1 MKKTDLKH
9 NLRIKKP
16 KIDSTVFIAKGAQ
29 VIGDVVLNPYSS
41 IWYNSVLRADINN
54 IIIGSRSNIQDN
66 CTLHLENNKGILVG
80 DDVTIGHNVI
90 LHGCTIGDGALI
102 GMGSIIMNGVKIGR
116 GATIGAGALIID
128 NTTIPDYC
136 VAVGAPVR
144 VIKKQTEKAY
154 IENVKWAQKYV
165 ELAKVHKDQI

>member
-29 VIGDVVLNPYSS
+29 VIGDIVIKPYSS
-41 IWYNSVLRADINN
+41 IWYNSVLRADIND

-66 CTLHLENNKGILVG
+66 CTLHLENNQGIMIG

-90 LHGCTIGDGALI
+90 LHGCTISDGALI
-102 GMGSIIMNGVKIGR
+102 GMGSIIMNGVKIGK
-116 GATIGAGALIID
+116 GATIGAGAVIMENI
-128 NTTIPDYC
+128 TIPDYC
-136 VAVGAPVR
+136 LAVGVPGR

>member
-9 NLRIKKP
+9 ELRIKKP

-116 GATIGAGALIID
+116 GATVGAGAVIMENI
-128 NTTIPDYC
+128 TIPDYC
-136 VAVGAPVR
+136 VVVGVPGKI
-144 VIKKQTEKAY
+144 IKKQTEKAY
-154 IENVKWAQKYV
+154 TENVKWAQKYV
-165 ELAKVHKDQI
+165 KLAALHKNQI

>member
-154 IENVKWAQKYV
+154 TENVKWAQKYV
-165 ELAKVHKDQI
+165 ELATLHKDQI